1 MNNEQ
6 TQPFRLNTTLNLGH
20 LLFSSISLL
29 IVIISMWV
37 NVHVKLAKLE
47 LEVNTEKEKSIGLK
61 ITQDKLLQQINS
73 TTAEMTKL
81 LYEIKLELKDKA
93 DKMSKSLNSR

>member
-1 MNNEQ
+1 MSSEEINP
-6 TQPFRLNTTLNLGH
+6 PFRLNTTLNMGH
-20 LLFSSISLL
+20 LLLSSISLL

-47 LEVNTEKEKSIGLK
+47 LEVNVEKEKHSGIK
-61 ITQDKLLQQINS
+61 VTQDKMLLQITN
-73 TTAEMTKL
+73 TTTEMTKL

-93 DKMSKSLNSR
+93 DKSTKSSTP